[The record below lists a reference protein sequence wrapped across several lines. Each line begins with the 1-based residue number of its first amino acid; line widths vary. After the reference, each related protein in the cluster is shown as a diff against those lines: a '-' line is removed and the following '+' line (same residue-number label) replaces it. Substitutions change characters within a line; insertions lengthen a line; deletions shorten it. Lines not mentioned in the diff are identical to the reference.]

1 MSFSANCKNEICEN
15 KIVDGCCLVSH
26 LYGIISFAKMFSKTS
41 VIVSSENETVFEHIL
56 GVFFELGIELNSGS
70 IGKNKR
76 ESFISITD
84 LTTIDRMMN
93 DFGYSGDEPNFRI
106 KDQNF
111 LCDRCVKNFIS
122 GCFLTGGTISD
133 PEKGYH
139 LEFSSHKSNLI
150 NDFMRILTEA
160 GFSPRNSSRNYSKL
174 LYFKDSGQIEDILAY
189 MGATECSFELMNA
202 KIYKDILNNVNR
214 ATNCE
219 SANIDRALDSS
230 QKDRA
235 LIAYI
240 YKTMGKNWLPE
251 ELAMT
256 ASLRFNNPELS
267 VSDIVEL
274 LPEKISKSGVN
285 HRLRKIRAEAQ
296 RLKEQ
301 SNE

>member
-1 MSFSANCKNEICEN
+1 
-15 KIVDGCCLVSH
+15 
-26 LYGIISFAKMFSKTS
+26 
-41 VIVSSENETVFEHIL
+41 
-56 GVFFELGIELNSGS
+56 
-70 IGKNKR
+70 
-76 ESFISITD
+76 
-84 LTTIDRMMN
+84 
-93 DFGYSGDEPNFRI
+93 
-106 KDQNF
+106 
-111 LCDRCVKNFIS
+111 
-122 GCFLTGGTISD
+122 
-133 PEKGYH
+133 
-139 LEFSSHKSNLI
+139 
-150 NDFMRILTEA
+150 